1 MDSLKDREKPNKER
15 DNNDPEAIKIILIG
29 DSGTGKTNLITVSA
43 GYEFNSDVLTT
54 RACSFIQKK
63 YTFHNTQIKVN
74 IQDTIGQEKY
84 RSLTKIFV
92 KEAKIVILVYDIT
105 NRTSF
110 ESLSFWKKIVDD
122 MITDPPV
129 IGIVGNKMDLYINE
143 QVKEEELEEYA
154 KGIGAKY
161 LLTSA
166 KNDAVSFGKFMEEL
180 LKDYLKKFL
189 GKEQIALLWNQK
201 QQKKREKKMLLIKIG
216 LYFRFKFSYQL

>member
-74 IQDTIGQEKY
+74 IWDTIGQEKY

-122 MITDPPV
+122 MITDPLC
-129 IGIVGNKMDLYINE
+129 IFFQFFFFNLFIN
-143 QVKEEELEEYA
+143 
-154 KGIGAKY
+154 I
-161 LLTSA
+161 
-166 KNDAVSFGKFMEEL
+166 
-180 LKDYLKKFL
+180 
-189 GKEQIALLWNQK
+189 
-201 QQKKREKKMLLIKIG
+201 
-216 LYFRFKFSYQL
+216 